1 MSDHEIAAMIPDGYN
16 RLAEQVTVYWYEH
29 DCEWI
34 SKYCDEH
41 HRRSGTVS
49 RIVLET
55 VAQDA

>member
-1 MSDHEIAAMIPDGYN
+1 MYGDIEDQIPDGYEK
-16 RLAEQVTVYWYEH
+16 LSEFVTVYWYDH

-41 HRRSGTVS
+41 HRRSGQVS

-55 VAQDA
+55 VTNH